1 MWNWIKELFLPD
13 FPMVTA
19 WYMSM
24 LVTSKIPW
32 RDYFFEG
39 LKYYMENKSE
49 SNENRRTLGD
59 FNCTV
64 DKMDR
69 DGGNKT

>member
-1 MWNWIKELFLPD
+1 
-13 FPMVTA
+13 
-19 WYMSM
+19 
-24 LVTSKIPW
+24 
-32 RDYFFEG
+32 
-39 LKYYMENKSE
+39 MENKSE

-69 DGGNKT
+69 DGGSKT